1 MLNFRNPSLQKTLET
16 VANLAVI
23 GCCVIFAVVFVKNY
37 LLKQTAPKP
46 QPAASLLGKQLELE
60 NVDWTRT
67 DKNLLLVLSKNCRF
81 CDESAPFYQR
91 VVKETAGSNTR
102 LISLFPHPET
112 ENRQYLRDKMIEIP
126 EVKQVVP
133 ERLGVRGTP
142 TLLLVNNRGTVV
154 EEWVGK
160 LPSDAQETV
169 LDRLKQ

>member
-16 VANLAVI
+16 VANLALI
-23 GCCVIFAVVFVKNY
+23 GCCVIFAVVLVKNY
-37 LLKQTAPKP
+37 LLKETAPKP
-46 QPAASLLGKQLELE
+46 QPAASLIGKKLDLE

-67 DKNLLLVLSKNCRF
+67 EKNLVLVLSKNCRF

-91 VVKETAGSNTR
+91 LVKETAGSNTR
-102 LISLFPHPET
+102 LISVFPHSET
-112 ENRQYLRDKMIEIP
+112 EDRQYLKDKMIEIA

-133 ERLGVRGTP
+133 HRLGVKGTP
-142 TLLLVNNRGTVV
+142 TLLLVNNEGTVV

-169 LDRLKQ
+169 IARLKR